1 MKNLTLIALCCL
13 VALGAQANLSENF
26 NSLTSGSWSAETNVE
41 LPSGTWIFGG
51 GAQYN
56 KSNSVVAVKFNS
68 AGAYMIT
75 PAIDSI
81 ATIEFKYRSGGSNK
95 KVEIAY
101 QIGLEE
107 WQVIDTLSIPSS
119 SSSFST
125 YSHAIPADS
134 SLSVRVRMRGLASS
148 IFIDDVLLKNP
159 VQGQGQGGTV
169 VPSEPDPEFTRPE
182 YVATHAT
189 YYISP
194 EGNDFAG
201 DGSFEKP
208 WYNIAKAVSV
218 AQAGDVIFCRGGRYH
233 ISQYGTDGKLT
244 VRLSQSGTVEA
255 PIVISAYE
263 NEAPIFDFEQQLLDC
278 NRNKN
283 NVGDRGMLITGDYW
297 ILFGLHL
304 MHAAD
309 NAIKL
314 EGSHNRIERCE
325 FSYNLD
331 TGIQLGFGHKFSD
344 TFPGISKNDGS
355 YCAYNDIVD
364 CDSHHNCDYDANY
377 GSDADGFACKMHNGK
392 GNRFIRCRAWR
403 NSDDAW
409 DLFETDYDVILAE
422 CWAWESGNASDHQWV
437 KEYFDGSASFSGNGN
452 GIKLGGNGTGGSSQ
466 GIHYAYRCV
475 AFGCDIS
482 SSVKGFDC
490 NSHKGG
496 HVLIGCLA
504 FDNSY
509 DYMFESGGSD
519 ANTYYYNNVCF
530 GRQEISVGSDDYNA
544 LATSHS
550 KLAWTNHI
558 VTNFSRSDYI
568 SLNEEDAMA
577 PRRGDGSMPSRFAR
591 LMPGAPLVDAG
602 CDVSDA
608 VTPNLTQLLNDFPFL
623 AVNVSGKARDIGPYE
638 FAQEVDTT
646 TSITQVIVDPDK
658 KGSIAVLAGNAP
670 AERIIRFSVPTD
682 VESAEMALFD
692 VSGRV
697 IRRIALSQISSGAEY
712 YQPIEMPDGNGL
724 YVIRLTAGKYTVSAK
739 ICR

>member
-1 MKNLTLIALCCL
+1 M
-13 VALGAQANLSENF
+13 
-26 NSLTSGSWSAETNVE
+26 
-41 LPSGTWIFGG
+41 
-51 GAQYN
+51 YN
-56 KSNSVVAVKFNS
+56 KSNNVVAIKFNS
-68 AGAYMIT
+68 NGAYMIT

-81 ATIEFKYRSGGSNK
+81 VSVEFKYRTGGSNK
-95 KVEIAY
+95 RVEIAY
-101 QIGLEE
+101 SIAGGA
-107 WQVIDTLSIPSS
+107 WQAIDTLNITSS
-119 SSSFST
+119 ASAFSS
-125 YSHAIPADS
+125 YSCKLGTDS
-134 SLSVRVRMRGLASS
+134 AQNIRVRIKGLESNTYV
-148 IFIDDVLLKNP
+148 DDMVLKQP
-159 VQGQGQGGTV
+159 KPGQGGGTV
-169 VPSEPDPEFTRPE
+169 VPGEPDPEYSRPV
-182 YVATHAT
+182 YTATHAT

-194 EGNDFAG
+194 VGNDNTG
-201 DGSFEKP
+201 NGSFEQP
-208 WYNIAKAVSV
+208 WYNLGKALTV
-218 AQAGDVIFCRGGRYH
+218 AQAGDVIYCRGGRYLM
-233 ISQYGTDGKLT
+233 SWRGSDSKLT
-244 VRLSQSGTVEA
+244 LRLSQSGTADA

-278 NRNKN
+278 NRDKSK
-283 NVGDRGMLITGDYW
+283 VGDRGMLITGDYW

-309 NAIKL
+309 NSIKL

-344 TFPGISKNDGS
+344 SFPGISKNDGS

-409 DLFETDYDVILAE
+409 DLFETDFDVILAE
-422 CWAWESGNASDHQWV
+422 CWAWESGNAGDHLWV

-452 GIKLGGNGTGGSSQ
+452 GIKLGGNGNGGSSQ

-530 GRQEISVGSDDYNA
+530 GRQEISVGTDDYNA
-544 LATSHS
+544 LGTAHS
-550 KLAWTNHI
+550 KLAWTNHL
-558 VTNFSRSDYI
+558 VTNFSRSDYV
-568 SLNEEDAMA
+568 SLTEEDAMA

-591 LMPGAPLVDAG
+591 LIPGSTLVDAG
-602 CDVSDA
+602 CDVPST
-608 VTPNLTQLLNDFPFL
+608 VTPNLALLENDFPFL
-623 AVNVSGKARDIGPYE
+623 AVNVSGYARDLGPYE
-638 FAQEVDTT
+638 LQQESDSA
-646 TSITQVIVDPDK
+646 TSIPQVIVNPDK
-658 KGSIAVLAGNAP
+658 NGSIDVIAGNSAT
-670 AERIIRFSVPTD
+670 ERIIRFSVPAD
-682 VESAEMALFD
+682 AASAEISVWDL
-692 VSGRV
+692 SGRQV
-697 IRRIALSQISSGAEY
+697 SHIGLSHISSGAEY
-712 YQPIEMPDGNGL
+712 YQPIEMPAGSGL
-724 YVIRLTAGKYTVSAK
+724 YVVRLTAGSYSVSTK
-739 ICR
+739 ISR